1 MHNRY
6 YLYTYYMALIPP
18 TKLQIANHHIR
29 DDRIVF
35 DEGPHKY
42 YIDGDDGSNYTSVTT
57 WVHSHFE
64 HFDPVPIIKNI
75 LKGKKWGTDPEYKY
89 YKKTA
94 EEIKKMWAK
103 NGLEASTAGTLTHYN
118 IECYYNDVPQ
128 QDDSIE
134 YKYFLQF
141 AKDHPHLKPYRTE
154 WCVFYEDLKLSGS
167 IDMVFYNTE
176 TEKYCIYDW
185 KRVKEIKMD
194 NAYQRKYAKT
204 ECINSLPDTNYW
216 HYTLQLNIYS
226 RILKEKYNIETT
238 ELCLVVLHPDSDT
251 YEKVPVNFIHDS
263 MDKLWAHRKEQLKEN
278 I

>member
-1 MHNRY
+1 MEE
-6 YLYTYYMALIPP
+6 TMPPPPP
-18 TKLQIANHHIR
+18 TKLQIDNHHIR

-64 HFDPVPIIKNI
+64 HFDPEPIIKNI

-89 YKKTA
+89 YQKTA
-94 EEIKKMWAK
+94 EEIKEMWAK
-103 NGLEASTAGTLTHYN
+103 NGEEASTAGTLTHFN
-118 IECYYNDVPQ
+118 IECYYNDVPRE
-128 QDDSIE
+128 DTSVE
-134 YKYFLQF
+134 YEYFLKF

-194 NAYQRKYAKT
+194 NAYQSKYAQT
-204 ECINSLPDTNYW
+204 ECIKSLPDTNYW

-238 ELCLVVLHPDSDT
+238 ELCLVVLHPDNDT
-251 YEKVPVNFIHDS
+251 YEKVPVDFIHDS
-263 MDKLWAHRKEQLKEN
+263 IDKLWAHRKEQLKEN